1 MITLHNSIFPRIYCG
16 KYDSGGFFMS
26 DKKRLIKAI
35 VTGML
40 CGILTSVTL
49 MCIFALV
56 MTKGGLLPT
65 EVINL
70 LLSGFLAV
78 GAFAG
83 GFVAVKINRGAGL
96 IVGALPARRGS
107 VFHAVLYQN
116 GSGSAWR
123 RGRRYSRH
131 KGKKTVPPVK
141 RCFCRYHRAAS
152 CLFFCFFLKNSGKI
166 YNHVL

>member
-1 MITLHNSIFPRIYCG
+1 
-16 KYDSGGFFMS
+16 MS

-96 IVGALPARRGS
+96 IVGALTGAAMLASLVLVSALRGEAAFS
-107 VFHAVLYQN
+107 MLFYIKTAAAVL
-116 GSGSAWR
+116 GGSAGGILATR
-123 RGRRYSRH
+123 E
-131 KGKKTVPPVK
+131 KKQF
-141 RCFCRYHRAAS
+141 R
-152 CLFFCFFLKNSGKI
+152 L
-166 YNHVL
+166 

>member
-1 MITLHNSIFPRIYCG
+1 
-16 KYDSGGFFMS
+16 MS

-78 GAFAG
+78 GSFAG

-96 IVGALPARRGS
+96 IVGALTGAAMLASLVLVSALRGEAAFS
-107 VFHAVLYQN
+107 MLFYIKTAAAVL
-116 GSGSAWR
+116 GGAAGGILATR
-123 RGRRYSRH
+123 E
-131 KGKKTVPPVK
+131 KKQF
-141 RCFCRYHRAAS
+141 R
-152 CLFFCFFLKNSGKI
+152 L
-166 YNHVL
+166 

>member
-1 MITLHNSIFPRIYCG
+1 
-16 KYDSGGFFMS
+16 MS

-96 IVGALPARRGS
+96 IVGALTGAAMLAS
-107 VFHAVLYQN
+107 LVLV
-116 GSGSAWR
+116 SALR
-123 RGRRYSRH
+123 
-131 KGKKTVPPVK
+131 K
-141 RCFCRYHRAAS
+141 
-152 CLFFCFFLKNSGKI
+152 LFDAE
-166 YNHVL
+166 VV

>member
-1 MITLHNSIFPRIYCG
+1 
-16 KYDSGGFFMS
+16 MS

-83 GFVAVKINRGAGL
+83 GFVALGEL
-96 IVGALPARRGS
+96 
-107 VFHAVLYQN
+107 AVLFVL
-116 GSGSAWR
+116 GLPLSVIIERTGLSKML
-123 RGRRYSRH
+123 SS
-131 KGKKTVPPVK
+131 KK
-141 RCFCRYHRAAS
+141 
-152 CLFFCFFLKNSGKI
+152 
-166 YNHVL
+166 